1 MIWRM
6 LNAFDM
12 KQSDLLRFR
21 QFFFLN
27 DLASDVMIR
36 YTRDNGCCWMDEIWR
51 LVNTFRRMP
60 RLEASSHAALVTD
73 ASQMLH
79 LIPKWDPVT
88 VFHSGKR
95 AFQKHRNFVSCEG
108 FSFFGHP
115 EPQGAVAPLLLAV
128 AAVSE
133 QLAKDQSSDWD
144 VLESNFFPL
153 GPSSSKP
160 WGEMPQILQETLSDE
175 VRMPRKCWFFDLMWS
190 YMSLMAR
197 VCQKHK
203 NCWVFD
209 STKLFA
215 TLFSRHPLMVVMV
228 LCRCLQ
234 HHKIED
240 ALITI
245 QSSVSDM
252 HLCQWAVQRNEEL
265 CNPYSSLSF
274 FIPWCQKSQKHDFRA
289 MLCSIHGWAFCSNSN
304 APDLK
309 LKKQT
314 SYAALTRACQWLCPM
329 SSNCICST
337 WLTKN
342 VLDIS

>member
-1 MIWRM
+1 M
-6 LNAFDM
+6 LH
-12 KQSDLLRFR
+12 S
-21 QFFFLN
+21 
-27 DLASDVMIR
+27 
-36 YTRDNGCCWMDEIWR
+36 
-51 LVNTFRRMP
+51 
-60 RLEASSHAALVTD
+60 
-73 ASQMLH
+73 SQMRHRCCIWFQNGIYL
-79 LIPKWDPVT
+79 
-88 VFHSGKR
+88 FHSGKR

-144 VLESNFFPL
+144 VLESNETYEISNFFPL

-160 WGEMPQILQETLSDE
+160 WGETPQVLQEMLSDE
-175 VRMPRKCWFFDLMWS
+175 VRMPRNVDFSISCDL
-190 YMSLMAR
+190 MSLMAR

-215 TLFSRHPLMVVMV
+215 TLLSRHPLMVVMV

-252 HLCQWAVQRNEEL
+252 HLCQWAVQCNEEL

-289 MLCSIHGWAFCSNSN
+289 MFCSIHGWAFCSNSN

-314 SYAALTRACQWLCPM
+314 AYAALTRACQWLRPM

-337 WLTKN
+337 LVTKD